1 MTAFD
6 KSGSLHVDL
15 LIRGWRTPCY
25 PCRFE
30 GRMTVELVEELLG
43 TNSAKPF
50 ATLDL
55 PGMSLRDIQLSSTA
69 MFQWLESL
77 NLEGNDLVY
86 FEPLSALPCLRVLC
100 LDGNRI
106 QRLSERSDH
115 TELNA
120 RIN

>member
-6 KSGSLHVDL
+6 KSDPPRIEL
-15 LIRGWRTPCY
+15 LVRSRGNPCL
-25 PCRFE
+25 CRFE

-43 TNSAKPF
+43 TSSAKPF

-55 PGMSLRDIQLSSTA
+55 PGMNLRDIQLSSTA

-115 TELNA
+115 T
-120 RIN
+120 